1 MDVPLAVALPSLAL
15 LPILI
20 FLAETCVVTLATV
33 RIICIARG
41 RKGWA
46 ALLGFF
52 EVTTWLFAIGQVMQN
67 LSDPGC
73 FIGFAGG
80 FSLGNYLGVCLEKRL
95 ALGNVVVRVI
105 TRKDVTELVENLK
118 AAEYGVTSIDAQGAT
133 GPVRIL
139 LMVIQR
145 KEMTNVVAMLRRFDS
160 KVFYSVDDLQAAT
173 EGIFPTARRR
183 GRAALTFG
191 MGLQRVLS

>member
-1 MDVPLAVALPSLAL
+1 MDVPLAVALPSLSL

-67 LSDPGC
+67 LNDPGC

-118 AAEYGVTSIDAQGAT
+118 AAEYGVTSIDAQ
-133 GPVRIL
+133 
-139 LMVIQR
+139 
-145 KEMTNVVAMLRRFDS
+145 
-160 KVFYSVDDLQAAT
+160 
-173 EGIFPTARRR
+173 
-183 GRAALTFG
+183 
-191 MGLQRVLS
+191 